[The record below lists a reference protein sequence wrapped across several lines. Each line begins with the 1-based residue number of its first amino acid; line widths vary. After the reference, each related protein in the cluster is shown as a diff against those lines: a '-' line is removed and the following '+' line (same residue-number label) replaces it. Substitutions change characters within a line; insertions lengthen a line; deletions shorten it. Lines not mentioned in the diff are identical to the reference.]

1 MHLLRDLTTGGP
13 MVRFGTIDYPWHQRV
28 SNGLHPHY
36 IYRAQIEDLENF
48 SNTKYQDFEV
58 SYNVICDHIRML
70 SFAIAD
76 GVVPSNDG
84 RGYVV
89 RRVLR
94 RGSKFAMNLE
104 IKEPILYKLV
114 DSVVSTMS
122 SHYPELKEKQE
133 YIEQTILS
141 EEQSFLRTLENGVIQ
156 FEKIVSSTSGSEI
169 HGKDCI

>member
-1 MHLLRDLTTGGP
+1 MELWRICQKKCRYCAGLERICSVLQNKDSNYETDLFSKT
-13 MVRFGTIDYPWHQRV
+13 
-28 SNGLHPHY
+28 
-36 IYRAQIEDLENF
+36 IEDLENF
-48 SNTKYQDFEV
+48 SNKKYQDFEV
-58 SYNVICDHIRML
+58 SFNVICDHIRML

-76 GVVPSNDG
+76 GVIPSNDG

-122 SHYPELKEKQE
+122 SYYLELKEKQE
-133 YIEQTILS
+133 YRANYSFRRTVILA
-141 EEQSFLRTLENGVIQ
+141 NA
-156 FEKIVSSTSGSEI
+156 
-169 HGKDCI
+169 

>member
-1 MHLLRDLTTGGP
+1 
-13 MVRFGTIDYPWHQRV
+13 
-28 SNGLHPHY
+28 
-36 IYRAQIEDLENF
+36 
-48 SNTKYQDFEV
+48 
-58 SYNVICDHIRML
+58 ML
-70 SFAIAD
+70 SFAIGD

-122 SHYPELKEKQE
+122 SHYPEPKKQE

-141 EEQSFLRTLENGVIQ
+141 EEQSFLRTLENGVIP
-156 FEKIVSSTSGSEI
+156 FENCKKRLDQKYMVKMHLSHMIFMTI
-169 HGKDCI
+169 D